1 MSINLKNTAAAAGLA
16 IASAFSANAS
26 AVSAPSFDA
35 ETVNIIQNCVAATPG
50 APQECIRAEMVEI
63 VSEKLK
69 ALDAFA
75 ASQPPAAGEIGNE
88 STLNTMK
95 CVVNTA
101 PDLTADY
108 YQTIL
113 QISQKGMAAVIGG
126 TEQEFSVLK
135 DYMLASMNTIN
146 DCVSQHMPGAGPLA
160 SPEALV
166 EQLDSMREY
175 FAGPQ

>member
-1 MSINLKNTAAAAGLA
+1 MSVNLKNTAAAAGLA
-16 IASAFSANAS
+16 VASAFSANAS
-26 AVSAPSFDA
+26 AFNAPSFDQGSIDVIQECIA
-35 ETVNIIQNCVAATPG
+35 EAPG

-63 VSEKLK
+63 VSEKIK
-69 ALDAFA
+69 ALEAFA
-75 ASQPPAAGEIGNE
+75 ASQGPVPSEIGDE

-108 YQTIL
+108 YETIL
-113 QISQKGMAAVIGG
+113 QLSQKGMQGVIGG
-126 TEQEFSVLK
+126 TEQEFSALK
-135 DYMLASMNTIN
+135 DFMLASMNSIN

-160 SPEALV
+160 SPEDLTQ
-166 EQLDSMREY
+166 QLDSMRDY